1 MIQKS
6 VIGNGVRILTEAMP
20 QVVSSSIGIWVEN
33 GSRYEEPAENGTSHF
48 IEHLLFKGT
57 KKRTAAQIA
66 EAFDA
71 VGGVLNAFTGKEYTC
86 YYAKVLGKDLEMAT
100 EVLADIFLESIF
112 DPAEI
117 ERERQVVLQ
126 EISQAEDTPDDF
138 IHDLFNEEFW
148 KGHPL
153 ALPIFGSVATVN
165 KIDREQLMSFMAE
178 RYRSHRVFIAAAGQ
192 VEHERLTAK
201 CAGLFGGVAG
211 DGKVEKFSP
220 PIDHPLVLTREK
232 KLEQAHI
239 CIGGPGISQSHRL
252 RYAAYVLNTALGG
265 GMSSR
270 LFQEV
275 REKRGRVYSIYSF
288 ISSFIDSGYFGVY
301 AGTNP
306 EWVDEVL
313 EVTIAE
319 LRKVELNGLE
329 PAELARAKSQLQG
342 NMLLGMES
350 TDSRMNR
357 LARNEIYFRRDV
369 PLDELSAGNRVRHQR
384 QHRRAGIELVPTRQT
399 RDGPAR
405 RPERPKNLPRSLRP
419 ARIAPQLLPRP
430 LLHGRGGRPQR
441 GRQVR
446 VRASSCK
453 AGIMFLLSFYSA
465 PPSRQQP

>member
-100 EVLADIFLESIF
+100 EVLADIFLESVF

-138 IHDLFNEEFW
+138 IHDLFAENFW

-153 ALPIFGSVATVN
+153 ALPIFGSAETVK
-165 KIDREQLMSFMAE
+165 KIDREQLTSFMAA
-178 RYRSHRVFIAAAGQ
+178 RYRSSRVFIAAAGQ
-192 VEHERLTAK
+192 VEHERLSAK

-220 PIDHPLVLTREK
+220 PVDRPLVLNREK

-313 EVTIAE
+313 EVTVAE
-319 LRKVELNGLE
+319 LRKVERRPRAGRACARQE
-329 PAELARAKSQLQG
+329 PASGQHAARDGIHRQPHESARAQ
-342 NMLLGMES
+342 
-350 TDSRMNR
+350 
-357 LARNEIYFRRDV
+357 
-369 PLDELSAGNRVRHQR
+369 
-384 QHRRAGIELVPTRQT
+384 
-399 RDGPAR
+399 
-405 RPERPKNLPRSLRP
+405 
-419 ARIAPQLLPRP
+419 
-430 LLHGRGGRPQR
+430 
-441 GRQVR
+441 
-446 VRASSCK
+446 
-453 AGIMFLLSFYSA
+453 
-465 PPSRQQP
+465 

>member
-1 MIQKS
+1 MVRKS
-6 VIGNGVRILTEAMP
+6 VLRNGVRVLTEPMP
-20 QVVSSSIGIWVEN
+20 QMVSATIGIWVEN
-33 GSRYEEPAENGTSHF
+33 GSRYEHERRQNGVSHF

-66 EAFDA
+66 EQMDA

-86 YYAKVLGKDLEMAT
+86 YYAKVLGEDLPMAT
-100 EVLADIFLESIF
+100 ELLADLFLESVF

-117 ERERQVVLQ
+117 DRERQVVLQ

-138 IHDLFNEEFW
+138 IHDLFTENFW
-148 KGHPL
+148 RGHPL
-153 ALPIFGSVATVN
+153 ALPIFGTVESVN
-165 KIDREQLMSFMAE
+165 RIDRELLTSFMAA
-178 RYRSHRVFIAAAGQ
+178 RYRSSRVFIAAAGQ
-192 VEHERLTAK
+192 LEHERLTAK
-201 CAGLFGGVAG
+201 CAGLFGGIAG
-211 DGKVEKFSP
+211 DGKVEKITTP
-220 PIDHPLVLTREK
+220 TDRPVVLNHQK
-232 KLEQAHI
+232 DLEQAHI
-239 CIGGPGISQSHRL
+239 CIGGPGISQTHRL

-313 EVTIAE
+313 EVTMAE
-319 LRKVELNGLE
+319 LKKVERDGLM
-329 PAELARAKSQLQG
+329 PTELARAKSQLQG

-369 PLDELSAGNRVRHQR
+369 PLEELSQ
-384 QHRRAGIELVPTRQT
+384 GIEAVTNDNIVEL
-399 RDGPAR
+399 
-405 RPERPKNLPRSLRP
+405 
-419 ARIAPQLLPRP
+419 
-430 LLHGRGGRPQR
+430 
-441 GRQVR
+441 
-446 VRASSCK
+446 ASSWFK
-453 AGIMFLLSFYSA
+453 PDKLAM
-465 PPSRQQP
+465 